1 MSLCVNRASMPMVE
15 NVHEHGSTTFSSV
28 CDLVWCSTWRLTR
41 ARLGCFVGGALV
53 AIGMLRKIDCVIL
66 A

>member
-1 MSLCVNRASMPMVE
+1 MLMAR
-15 NVHEHGSTTFSSV
+15 NVHEHGSTTLSSV

-53 AIGMLRKIDCVIL
+53 AIGMLRKSDCVIIG
-66 A
+66 